1 MSTEFLN
8 ACEAGN
14 LNEVLNILYYH
25 DNGPV
30 KLLQTDPNTL
40 NHMHYF
46 HAVCLNGHTDVVEQL
61 FYFDVDVN
69 MDSAYGT
76 PLAVACQ
83 GGHLSTVKALIK
95 HGAQIFDPN
104 TDPTLTPFF
113 QACKHGHLEIL
124 TYLIE
129 ERPDILLSLGSQLL
143 VEACREGF
151 LEIVV
156 LLISKNI
163 DIDGEILHNSPP
175 RESIQFDMAL
185 ETPLQAACSQNQ
197 VEVVQYLLQEQVEV
211 TVSVVQ
217 KYYQVLG
224 EAVKRLKYT
233 CLVLLVTGF
242 WLPMLQLIGL
252 FSSVDCTLVSPA
264 PKLVSLVSSVGL

>member
-8 ACEAGN
+8 ACESGN

-30 KLLQTDPNTL
+30 KLLKTDPNTL

-83 GGHLSTVKALIK
+83 GGHLPTVKILIK
-95 HGAQIFDPN
+95 HGATIFDPN
-104 TDPTLTPFF
+104 TKPTLTPFF

-129 ERPDILLSLGSQLL
+129 EQADVLMALGSQLL

-151 LEIVV
+151 LDIVV
-156 LLISKNI
+156 LLLSKNI
-163 DIDGEILHNSPP
+163 DIDGGIPPNSPS
-175 RESIQFDMAL
+175 RGSITFDMTL

-197 VEVVQYLLQEQVEV
+197 VEVVEYLLQEQVEV
-211 TVSVVQ
+211 TVSIVQ

-224 EAVKRLKYT
+224 EAVRRL
-233 CLVLLVTGF
+233 
-242 WLPMLQLIGL
+242 MI
-252 FSSVDCTLVSPA
+252 
-264 PKLVSLVSSVGL
+264 